1 MDKSD
6 AEDWLEIGK
15 IVAPQ
20 GLKGELRVVSTSD
33 FPQRFIEPGTRWL
46 RPPKKGEAVKIELL
60 GGREIPGKNMYVV
73 RLQGIRNREAAETF
87 RGYQLLVAKSDR
99 LPLDEGEYHVS
110 DLIGLKVYH
119 QLTGEIVG
127 IVEDVFIA
135 GHDILAVKKIAP
147 ELIETPSENINN
159 KKQKKKKKP
168 QAIMIPFVTD
178 IVPVVDLEDGKIEIV
193 PPPGLLEINQ
203 SSTENS

>member
-46 RPPKKGEAVKIELL
+46 RPPKKGDAVKIELL

-73 RLQGIRNREAAETF
+73 RLQGVRNREAAETF

-110 DLIGLKVYH
+110 DLIGLEVYH

-135 GHDILAVKKIAP
+135 GHDILAIKKIAP
-147 ELIETPSENINN
+147 ESIEKSTEIGNG
-159 KKQKKKKKP
+159 KKQKKKRKTHTT
-168 QAIMIPFVTD
+168 MVPFVTE
-178 IVPVVDLEDGKIEIV
+178 IVPVVDLVRGKIEIL
-193 PPPGLLEINQ
+193 PPPGLLDINQ
-203 SSTENS
+203 S